1 MGIGGMW
8 PLLCTIM
15 SVFIST
21 NPPILRNNVSESDF
35 SRHFPRVFK
44 VRSLN
49 PFEALKLG
57 LSTSITYW
65 EYLEPFEYIS
75 DKWGSILVPA
85 GFITDFASVPPALHS
100 IYDNDSPILLYPS
113 APHDLIFTH
122 AENRT
127 DLPFKPTNGRSRGW
141 LHDGRQLTLQQANE
155 VLVEAMF
162 YCGADSIARG
172 QVFGAVQ
179 VANLLFADEFGDT
192 PAK

>member
-1 MGIGGMW
+1 MW
-8 PLLCTIM
+8 PQLLHAM
-15 SVFIST
+15 SIFIST
-21 NPPILRNNVSESDF
+21 NPPVLRNNVAESDF
-35 SRHFPRVFK
+35 LKHFPRTFK

-57 LSTSITYW
+57 LSTEITYW

-85 GFITDFASVPPALHS
+85 GFITDFASVPPSLLS
-100 IYDNDSPILLYPS
+100 VYDDDSPILLYPS

-127 DLPFKPTNGRSRGW
+127 DLPFTPGDGRSRGW
-141 LHDGRQLTLQQANE
+141 LLDGRQLTLQQANE

-179 VANLLFADEFGDT
+179 VANLLHAREFGDT
-192 PAK
+192 PAQ